1 MLHIC
6 NLGSIRMYLGEMEIN
21 MPLNNSDD
29 LLSKI
34 LAYVD
39 SPFKLFAVI
48 LMAVLA
54 FGAWAFYENKELI
67 VGTYK
72 ESQKLPSIAEDR
84 VDDAAVHLF
93 KTTDATVVAIF
104 KVNPLFGTRVQY
116 RAYTKTGRD
125 KTNDG
130 LDVGLFTA
138 NQANNH
144 DVIALMA
151 GNVPCGEYK
160 AAQSE
165 IGLWYLEKGM
175 TFGCRISVPPDPSR
189 FIGQITVGWDKPPA
203 DLEQTKAML
212 FIAATML
219 ARSKK

>member
-1 MLHIC
+1 MIKK
-6 NLGSIRMYLGEMEIN
+6 SAET
-21 MPLNNSDD
+21 
-29 LLSKI
+29 LSKV

-39 SPFKLFAVI
+39 SPFKLFAIIV
-48 LMAVLA
+48 MASLA
-54 FGAWAFYENKELI
+54 FGGWVFYDNRELI

-72 ESQKLPSIAEDR
+72 ESQKLPGIAEDR
-84 VDDAAVHLF
+84 VDDVAVHLF
-93 KTTDATVVAIF
+93 KTTNATVITIF

-130 LDVGLFTA
+130 LDVGLFPA
-138 NQANNH
+138 NQANNQ
-144 DVIALMA
+144 VVVSLMA
-151 GNVPCGEYK
+151 GNIPCGEYK
-160 AAQSE
+160 TAQSE
-165 IGLWYLEKGM
+165 IGLWYLEQGM

-212 FIAATML
+212 NIGATML
-219 ARSKK
+219 SRSKK

>member
-1 MLHIC
+1 MAD
-6 NLGSIRMYLGEMEIN
+6 EK
-21 MPLNNSDD
+21 LNANDT
-29 LLSKI
+29 LSKV

-48 LMAVLA
+48 LMAVFA
-54 FGAWAFYENKELI
+54 FAGYIIYDHQELI

-72 ESQKLPSIAEDR
+72 ESQRLPSIAEDR
-84 VDDAAVHLF
+84 VDDVAVHLF
-93 KTTDATVVAIF
+93 KTTDATVITIF

-130 LDVGLFTA
+130 LDVGLFTT

-151 GNVPCGEYK
+151 SDIPCGEYK
-160 AAQSE
+160 SAQSE
-165 IGLWYLEKGM
+165 IGLWYIEKGM
-175 TFGCRISVPPDPSR
+175 TFGCRISVPPEPSR
-189 FIGQITVGWDKPPA
+189 FVGQITVGWDKQPA
-203 DLEQTKAML
+203 DLEQAKTML
-212 FIAATML
+212 YIGATML
-219 ARSKK
+219 SRSKK